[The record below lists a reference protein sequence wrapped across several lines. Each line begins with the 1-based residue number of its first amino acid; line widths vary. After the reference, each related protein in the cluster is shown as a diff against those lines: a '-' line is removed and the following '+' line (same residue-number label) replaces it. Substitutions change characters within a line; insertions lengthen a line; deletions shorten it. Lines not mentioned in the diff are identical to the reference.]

1 MAGRHDVVVV
11 VVVVVVIC
19 GEEVGGVAVA
29 PLGVGGAGGGGEDAV
44 LVKLLARGPGA
55 RLQPRVA
62 GDTLQLYPV
71 PRTHLPSIWLLVLSA

>member
-1 MAGRHDVVVV
+1 MAGRHEVVV

-29 PLGVGGAGGGGEDAV
+29 PLGVGVAV
-44 LVKLLARGPGA
+44 LVKLLATAPGA
-55 RLQPRVA
+55 GLQPGVA

>member
-29 PLGVGGAGGGGEDAV
+29 PLGVGGAGGRTEDA
-44 LVKLLARGPGA
+44 LVKLLARGPSAG
-55 RLQPRVA
+55 LQPGVA

>member
-29 PLGVGGAGGGGEDAV
+29 PLGVGGARGGAV

-55 RLQPRVA
+55 GLQPRVA

>member
-29 PLGVGGAGGGGEDAV
+29 PLGVGVAGGGAEDA

-55 RLQPRVA
+55 GLQPGVA

>member
-11 VVVVVVIC
+11 VVVVMIC

-29 PLGVGGAGGGGEDAV
+29 PLGVGGARGGAENA
-44 LVKLLARGPGA
+44 LVKHLARGPGA
-55 RLQPRVA
+55 GLQPGVA

>member
-29 PLGVGGAGGGGEDAV
+29 PLSVGGARGGAENA
-44 LVKLLARGPGA
+44 LVKHLARGPGA
-55 RLQPRVA
+55 GLQPGVA